1 MVLSTIWTR
10 AATDVSFL
18 HPNILYVKQ
27 TDNCRINTASTHLVL
42 IKEAVTSPEALPMVG
57 QRSRATNSAIRFAM
71 AVARSGGHTREK
83 LWSVLCVLQLL
94 LESFVYL
101 LYSSRCFACKWLIKL
116 DVPPPS
122 ASCWVQRTLCT
133 CFTSLPLSF
142 VTVGGSKDGTCTLS
156 IRHGS
161 LLAFSSTA
169 CTIAVFHT
177 CLAPSSLVPRYG
189 NGSGNEI
196 VTTQVFK
203 SGYVLNG
210 RITG

>member
-42 IKEAVTSPEALPMVG
+42 IKEAVTSPEALPIIG
-57 QRSRATNSAIRFAM
+57 RRSHATNSAIRFAM

-122 ASCWVQRTLCT
+122 ASCWVQRTLVLRLCHW
-133 CFTSLPLSF
+133 LSSQL
-142 VTVGGSKDGTCTLS
+142 VARRTLS

-169 CTIAVFHT
+169 HTIAVFHT
-177 CLAPSSLVPRYG
+177 CLAPSSPVPRYG
-189 NGSGNEI
+189 NVSGNKI
-196 VTTQVFK
+196 KKT
-203 SGYVLNG
+203 LWPN
-210 RITG
+210 I

>member
-1 MVLSTIWTR
+1 MKPCPSTT
-10 AATDVSFL
+10 
-18 HPNILYVKQ
+18 
-27 TDNCRINTASTHLVL
+27 L
-42 IKEAVTSPEALPMVG
+42 IG
-57 QRSRATNSAIRFAM
+57 RRSRATNSAICFVM
-71 AVARSGGHTREK
+71 AVARSGGHTRKK
-83 LWSVLCVLQLL
+83 LWSVFCVLQLL